1 MCVYIYIY
9 LFIIIKL
16 RLFLLIKTILALAA
30 CGHAGH
36 AGHALTQLALLQF
49 AVQVVEAE
57 RWNRSDE
64 ATARRPYIYIQDIY
78 K

>member
-1 MCVYIYIY
+1 
-9 LFIIIKL
+9 
-16 RLFLLIKTILALAA
+16 LAA

-64 ATARRPYIYIQDIY
+64 ATARRPYIYIQYIY
-78 K
+78 IHINNKYIYLVGFNGICIMVV